1 MRGKH
6 AILRSLVVLEGRCVS
21 VVGCG
26 GVGED
31 DVEVFDI
38 AELVCAEV
46 AGVVAA
52 ELFCHVGGGGK
63 DGVCWDDCRVSE
75 ILVFEEHH
83 V

>member
-1 MRGKH
+1 MPGAKIFH
-6 AILRSLVVLEGRCVS
+6 CG
-21 VVGCG
+21 VGCG

-31 DVEVFDI
+31 AVEVFEVV
-38 AELVCAEV
+38 ELVCVEV

-63 DGVCWDDCRVSE
+63 DGVCRDDCRVSE
-75 ILVFEEHH
+75 IIVFAEHR